1 MADLSNAAK
10 RDNPGVIVPP
20 PLIFGAVLA
29 LALAVDGAIRGPGFG
44 LSSELRLLIGLL
56 LAIAGMTLIIIAGV
70 KFRAVKTYIEPWK
83 PTTALITH
91 SLYSYSRNPIYFG
104 LALGYAGIS
113 FLGDSILALALL
125 PLPVAIVHY
134 GVIRREER
142 YLEAKFG
149 NQYRTYRSQV
159 RRWI

>member
-1 MADLSNAAK
+1 MADISRAAK
-10 RDNPGVIVPP
+10 DDNPGVIVPP
-20 PLIFGAVLA
+20 PLIFGVVLA

-44 LSSELRLLIGLL
+44 LSSEPRLLTGLL

-70 KFRAVKTYIEPWK
+70 RFRAAKTHIEPWK
-83 PTTALITH
+83 PTTTLITH
-91 SLYSYSRNPIYFG
+91 SLYRYSRNPIYLG

-113 FLGDSILALALL
+113 FLGDSILALVLL

-134 GVIRREER
+134 GIIRREER

-149 NQYRTYRSQV
+149 NEYRTYVSRV